1 MGFLTDHPHTAIT
14 ETIFRIVSSRDY
26 TLEVELAPL
35 IQLIKADHND
45 YNYTINQEEA
55 ARALRKKIK
64 YGNRL
69 QQSRTLDLLDL
80 FISQGIKFTVMYN
93 DDKLLQRLQG
103 MATNSETSGSGQKYE
118 SRIVKK
124 CAGYVIAW
132 TNYIAQNDLDRA
144 RAYAG
149 LYQMGLL
156 VKQKYSKTSRSSRR
170 GERAGGRSNFMD
182 DSADDTLYQSGSL
195 TSADRL
201 YRIPKINMN
210 KEAPKIRLIISDAL
224 ASAVS
229 LQNSLIGLPRAKCS
243 TDDEEATS
251 KFIQARAIRRK
262 VLRYLQLVTEGEFL
276 GSLIHANDEL
286 VAALTAYDDRSAQD
300 DAAAADEDDH
310 DSYNDDIYDENEQ
323 DNSRYIDSDSSEEE
337 SISSCQPSSI
347 SNPFG
352 DHNQI

>member
-1 MGFLTDHPHTAIT
+1 MGFLSDHPHTAIT

-80 FISQGIKFTVMYN
+80 FISQGVKFTVMYN
-93 DDKLLQRLQG
+93 DDKLLQRLKG
-103 MATNSETSGSGQKYE
+103 MAMNSESSGSGEKYE
-118 SRIVKK
+118 ARIIKK
-124 CAGYVIAW
+124 CAGYVISW
-132 TNYIAQNDLDRA
+132 MNYITQNELERA

-149 LYQMGLL
+149 LYQMGQL
-156 VKQKYSKTSRSSRR
+156 VKQKYSKSNRSRR
-170 GERAGGRSNFMD
+170 GGGRSGGRSNFMD

-201 YRIPKINMN
+201 YRIPQINLN

-229 LQNSLIGLPRAKCS
+229 LQNSLIGLPRGKYS

-286 VAALTAYDDRSAQD
+286 VAALTSYDERSAQD
-300 DAAAADEDDH
+300 DASDENDH
-310 DSYNDDIYDENEQ
+310 DSYNDDVYDENEQ
-323 DNSRYIDSDSSEEE
+323 DNSRYIGGESSSEEE
-337 SISSCQPSSI
+337 SLSSYQPSTT

>member
-1 MGFLTDHPHTAIT
+1 MGFLSDHPRTAIT

-35 IQLIKADHND
+35 IQLIKADRND
-45 YNYTINQEEA
+45 YNYTVNQEEA

-80 FISQGIKFTVMYN
+80 FISQGVKFTVMYN
-93 DDKLLQRLQG
+93 DDKLLQRLKG
-103 MATNSETSGSGQKYE
+103 MATNSECSGSGEKYE
-118 SRIVKK
+118 PRIIKK
-124 CAGYVIAW
+124 CAAYAISW
-132 TNYIAQNDLDRA
+132 SNYITQNGLENA

-149 LYQMGLL
+149 LYQMGEL
-156 VKQKYSKTSRSSRR
+156 VKQKYSKSKGSRR
-170 GERAGGRSNFMD
+170 GGGGRAGGRSNFMD
-182 DSADDTLYQSGSL
+182 DSADDTLYQSSSL

-201 YRIPKINMN
+201 YRIPQINLN

-229 LQNSLIGLPRAKCS
+229 LQNSLIGLPRGKCS

-262 VLRYLQLVTEGEFL
+262 VLRYLQFVTEGEFL

-286 VAALTAYDDRSAQD
+286 VAALTAYDDRSALD
-300 DAAAADEDDH
+300 TASDENDR
-310 DSYNDDIYDENEQ
+310 DSYSDDVYDENEQ
-323 DNSRYIDSDSSEEE
+323 DNSRYIDSESSEEE
-337 SISSCQPSSI
+337 SLSSRQPSTV

-352 DHNQI
+352 DHNKI

>member
-1 MGFLTDHPHTAIT
+1 MGFLSDHPHTAIT

-45 YNYTINQEEA
+45 YNYTVNQEEA

-80 FISQGIKFTVMYN
+80 FISQGVKFTVMYN
-93 DDKLLQRLQG
+93 DDKLLQRLRG
-103 MATNSETSGSGQKYE
+103 MATNSENSGSGEKYE
-118 SRIVKK
+118 PRIIKK
-124 CAGYVIAW
+124 CAASLSIGSNSQTEVLEE
-132 TNYIAQNDLDRA
+132 QPFP
-144 RAYAG
+144 
-149 LYQMGLL
+149 
-156 VKQKYSKTSRSSRR
+156 RSGGGS
-170 GERAGGRSNFMD
+170 GGRSNFMD
-182 DSADDTLYQSGSL
+182 DSADDTLYQSNSL

-201 YRIPKINMN
+201 YRIPQINMN
-210 KEAPKIRLIISDAL
+210 KEAPRIRLIISDAL

-229 LQNSLIGLPRAKCS
+229 LQNSLIGLPKGKFS

-300 DAAAADEDDH
+300 DSSDESDHGSYDDG
-310 DSYNDDIYDENEQ
+310 IYDENEQ
-323 DNSRYIDSDSSEEE
+323 DNSRYIDSESSEEE
-337 SISSCQPSSI
+337 SLSSYQPSTI

-352 DHNQI
+352 DHNKI

>member
-1 MGFLTDHPHTAIT
+1 MGFLSDHPHTAIT
-14 ETIFRIVSSRDY
+14 ETIFRIVSSREY
-26 TLEVELAPL
+26 TLEVELGPL

-45 YNYTINQEEA
+45 YNYTVNQEEA

-80 FISQGIKFTVMYN
+80 FISQGVKFTVMYN
-93 DDKLLQRLQG
+93 DEKLLQRLKG
-103 MATNSETSGSGQKYE
+103 MATNSESNGSGEKYE
-118 SRIVKK
+118 PRIIKK
-124 CAGYVIAW
+124 CAAYVISW
-132 TNYIAQNDLDRA
+132 VNYIRQNGLESA

-149 LYQMGLL
+149 LYQMGGL
-156 VKQKYSKTSRSSRR
+156 VKQKYSKSSRSRR
-170 GERAGGRSNFMD
+170 SGGRSNFMD
-182 DSADDTLYQSGSL
+182 DSADDTLYQSNSL

-201 YRIPKINMN
+201 YRIPQINLN

-229 LQNSLIGLPRAKCS
+229 LQNSLIGLPRGKYS

-251 KFIQARAIRRK
+251 KFIQTRAIRRK
-262 VLRYLQLVTEGEFL
+262 VLRYLQLVTEGEYL

-300 DAAAADEDDH
+300 DASDDNDH
-310 DSYNDDIYDENEQ
+310 DSYNDDTYDENEQ
-323 DNSRYIDSDSSEEE
+323 DNSRYIDSESSEEE
-337 SISSCQPSSI
+337 SLSSYQPSTI

-352 DHNQI
+352 DHNKI